1 MAFHKRKIALSLS
14 KPAIRKKIVDCL
26 FDSAYDVT
34 EYDKDESS
42 QPDLFILDASSA
54 GRISRQV
61 LALKKASGVF
71 LPVIV
76 VLDADEPIDPWL
88 ADGFDDCLQEP
99 FSKAQLEARVS
110 VLLRLRE
117 WSEKLIR
124 RNETRYE
131 AIFEATGAAT
141 LLVDEDSTIVMA
153 NRTCLPVTGYHPEEL
168 IGTKWINYVAP
179 ESLDDMMKHH
189 RARRGVEAI
198 APDRYEAKLVN
209 KSGEA
214 RDTILEVRMVSGTA
228 QSVVSLM
235 DVTERRRAED
245 VALKAEQRYRVLFE
259 RAPVMAVITRNE
271 GGVPFITECNDL
283 FLDTLGYVRS
293 EVVGRHLADL
303 YTHESRRALLS
314 GGYQRAMDGSFVAE
328 ERQLVARDGR
338 VVETLVRAMPE
349 TDHQGR
355 ISGTLAMFVD
365 LTDMRAAQ
373 EAMRASEARYKALFD
388 NEHTVMLVID
398 PESAAIVDANQAA
411 TLFYGWSHEELMRKM
426 LFDINTLPPPE
437 VFDRL
442 EQACSMKRHEFEFQ
456 HRLAD
461 GSVRDVNVF
470 NGPIW
475 IGSKKFVLSVIHDIS
490 WRKHA
495 EAQNRLL
502 LQAIAQA
509 GEAVMVVDRDGIIL
523 YVNPAFE
530 KVTGYA
536 NNEAVGQNPRFL
548 KSGNRDDAFY
558 REMWA
563 TISSG
568 KTWRGRFE
576 NKRKNGVLYT
586 EDATISPICDDRGA
600 VVSYVAVKRDI
611 TDMLSLQNEKD
622 RLEGQLRHAQKM
634 EAVGRLAGGIAH
646 DFNNMLHVILGYGEI
661 ILQKLHQEDR
671 LREDIEEIVKAG
683 QRSAALTRQLLAFSR
698 KQPLQ
703 PEVLDANVL
712 LRNLEMMLRRLIGED
727 IDLQLVSAAEP
738 AYINADPRQIEQVI
752 LDLAVNSRDAMP
764 HGGTLTIETA
774 LVELDDQYA
783 QANVEFVPDW
793 YVIISVT
800 DTGCGMDK
808 ETIAKIFE
816 PFFTTKEKGK
826 GTGLGL
832 STAFGIVKQSGGN
845 ILVYSEPGKGTTFK
859 IYIPGS
865 RTAPELKTERGDE
878 HSRPSI
884 SLQILLVEDED
895 LLRGLFAAILTN
907 LGHHVAAA
915 AEGGEALLLVEEKGL
930 KPDLVIT
937 DVVMPGMSGSAL
949 AERLQRSIPSI
960 KMLFMSGYPENNIT
974 CREAL
979 ASSSHLHFIQK
990 PFAIKDLA
998 AKIEQVMRATEKN
1011 SS

>member
-14 KPAIRKKIVDCL
+14 KPAIRKKIIDCL

-54 GRISRQV
+54 GRVSRQV

-76 VLDADEPIDPWL
+76 ALDADEPIDPWL

-99 FSKAQLEARVS
+99 FSKAQLEVRAS
-110 VLLRLRE
+110 VLLRLRA

-124 RNETRYE
+124 RNETKYE

-141 LLVDEDSTIVMA
+141 LLVDEDCTIVMA

-228 QSVVSLM
+228 QSVVSLL
-235 DVTERRRAED
+235 DVTERRRAEA
-245 VALKAEQRYRVLFE
+245 VVLKAEQRYRVLFE

-271 GGVPFITECNDL
+271 GGVPLITECNEM
-283 FLDTLGYVRS
+283 FLDTLGYMRS

-314 GGYQRAMDGSFVAE
+314 GGYHRAMDGSFVAE

-338 VVETLVRAMPE
+338 VVDALVRAVPE
-349 TDHQGR
+349 TDYQGR

-365 LTDMRAAQ
+365 LTDL
-373 EAMRASEARYKALFD
+373 RASEARYKALFD

-426 LFDINTLPPPE
+426 LFDINTLPPPK

-509 GEAVMVVDRDGIIL
+509 GEAVMVADRDGIIL

-586 EDATISPICDDRGA
+586 EDATISPICDDRGD

-661 ILQKLHQEDR
+661 ILQKLHQEDP

-727 IDLQLVSAAEP
+727 IDLQLVSSAEP

-878 HSRPSI
+878 HSRPGV

-915 AEGGEALLLVEEKGL
+915 AEGGEALLLVKEKGL

-949 AERLQRSIPSI
+949 AERLQRCIPSI

-979 ASSSHLHFIQK
+979 ASRSHIHFIQK

-998 AKIEQVMRATEKN
+998 AKIEQVMCATEKN